1 MVKAPAAQN
10 LPKRT
15 RMVKAVPCKEKG
27 NSLLEYLYVE
37 RSTIYFL
44 FLETFSRIP
53 AAMQQA
59 PGKRREA
66 TCRIQL
72 SCCLLLQ

>member
-15 RMVKAVPCKEKG
+15 RMVKAIPCKEKG
-27 NSLLEYLYVE
+27 NSLLEYLLME
-37 RSTIYFL
+37 RSCFL

-72 SCCLLLQ
+72 TCCCLLL

>member
-15 RMVKAVPCKEKG
+15 RMVKAIPCKEKG

-37 RSTIYFL
+37 RSTIYSL

-72 SCCLLLQ
+72 SCCLLL